1 MLWREGVSWVLVM
14 KIILN
19 LKQGFLEPLEEC
31 NFLDVHKKVSM
42 VTHGLH
48 LQYIWLDLSLSLL
61 VLYIL
66 LEGKLQKMVFG
77 IIWGGWDCMKMKKT
91 ILHVLGNI
99 K

>member
-1 MLWREGVSWVLVM
+1 M

-48 LQYIWLDLSLSLL
+48 LQYI
-61 VLYIL
+61 
-66 LEGKLQKMVFG
+66 
-77 IIWGGWDCMKMKKT
+77 
-91 ILHVLGNI
+91 
-99 K
+99 